1 MNKATVLLA
10 TMQLDIGGAETHVVD
25 LARYLTELGYR
36 VLVASNG
43 GCYVE
48 RLAAYGVPHYHVP
61 LHDNKP
67 GLIWQSVWA
76 MRRIVRDEQV
86 DLIHA
91 HARIPAF
98 VTAIM
103 GRPKQVRFITTAH
116 YNFKGLWYLSRWGE
130 KTIAVSED
138 IRAYLID
145 YFRVSPERIVVIPNG
160 VDTDLF
166 SPGCAPGTRSSG
178 RDAETVESGA
188 AAGGAMSSATLLASV
203 ANRARSTGPGTAAG
217 GRGSVPRPEGT
228 RHGGHGAARI
238 AMVSRM
244 DGPLADV
251 AVNLIS
257 ACEQVYDRW
266 PLQLLI
272 AGDGDNLGPV
282 SARAAAFN
290 KRRGKTVVS
299 LLGARTDINRILAA
313 SDLVVGVSRVAMEAM
328 SCARPVILAGPQ
340 GFGGLLAPD
349 RVSLFKEDN
358 FTARGQSAAVTVP
371 RLTDAL
377 EEFFAKP
384 PEWRRS
390 TGQFLRQLVID
401 EYSSLRM
408 AERVAGVYDEV
419 LANLRS

>member
-48 RLAAYGVPHYHVP
+48 RLAAYGVPHYQVP

-138 IRAYLID
+138 IGAYLID

-166 SPGCAPGTRSSG
+166 SPGCAQGARPKG

-188 AAGGAMSSATLLASV
+188 ARQT
-203 ANRARSTGPGTAAG
+203 
-217 GRGSVPRPEGT
+217 
-228 RHGGHGAARI
+228 ARI

-299 LLGARTDINRILAA
+299 VLGARRDINRILAA

-384 PEWRRS
+384 PEWRCS

-408 AERVAGVYDEV
+408 AERVAGVYKEV
-419 LANLRS
+419 MSNE

>member
-1 MNKATVLLA
+1 MDKATVLLT

-43 GCYVE
+43 GCFVE
-48 RLAAYGVPHYHVP
+48 RLTAYGVPHYRVP

-67 GLIWQSVWA
+67 ELLWRSVWA
-76 MRRIVRDEQV
+76 MRRIVREEQV

-98 VTAIM
+98 VTAVM
-103 GRPKQVRFITTAH
+103 GRPRQVRFATTSH
-116 YNFKGLWYLSRWGE
+116 YNFKGMRHLSRWGE

-166 SPGCAPGTRSSG
+166 SPPS
-178 RDAETVESGA
+178 ETIESGA
-188 AAGGAMSSATLLASV
+188 APQAT
-203 ANRARSTGPGTAAG
+203 
-217 GRGSVPRPEGT
+217 
-228 RHGGHGAARI
+228 RI
-238 AMVSRM
+238 VMVSRM

-251 AVNLIS
+251 AVNLVS
-257 ACEQVYDRW
+257 ACDQVYDRW
-266 PLQLLI
+266 PLRLSI
-272 AGDGDNLGPV
+272 VGGGDNLDAV
-282 SARAAAFN
+282 SARAADCN
-290 KRRGKTVVS
+290 RRRGKAVVS
-299 LLGARTDINRILAA
+299 VLGARTDVNRILAE

-340 GFGGLLAPD
+340 GFGGLLEPD
-349 RVSLFKEDN
+349 RADRFKEDN
-358 FTARGQSAAVTVP
+358 FTARRQNAAVTVS
-371 RLTDAL
+371 RLVAAL
-377 EEFFAKP
+377 EEFFVKP

-390 TGQFLRQLVID
+390 TGQFLRRLVIA
-401 EYSSLRM
+401 EYSSQRM
-408 AERVAGVYDEV
+408 AERVAGVYEAM
-419 LANLRS
+419 LAQHQDNNRQKGCFE

>member
-25 LARYLTELGYR
+25 LACHLTELGYR

-48 RLAAYGVPHYHVP
+48 RLTACGVPHYQVP

-67 GLIWQSVWA
+67 ALLWRSVWA

-98 VTAIM
+98 VTAVM
-103 GRPKQVRFITTAH
+103 GRPKQVRFVTTAH

-138 IRAYLID
+138 IRDYLID

-166 SPGCAPGTRSSG
+166 SPDRCSS
-178 RDAETVESGA
+178 
-188 AAGGAMSSATLLASV
+188 
-203 ANRARSTGPGTAAG
+203 
-217 GRGSVPRPEGT
+217 
-228 RHGGHGAARI
+228 GHGAETAESGQPWPTARI

-244 DGPLADV
+244 DGHLSEV

-282 SARAAAFN
+282 SARAAVCN
-290 KRRGKTVVS
+290 ERLGKDGRF
-299 LLGARTDINRILAA
+299 GAGLPHGYQPHPGGQRPGGGGQQGGHGGHVLRQAGDPGGAA
-313 SDLVVGVSRVAMEAM
+313 GVWRPAGAGPG
-328 SCARPVILAGPQ
+328 RPVQGGQLYRPGAERCRHRAQAGGCP
-340 GFGGLLAPD
+340 GG
-349 RVSLFKEDN
+349 VFS
-358 FTARGQSAAVTVP
+358 
-371 RLTDAL
+371 
-377 EEFFAKP
+377 KP
-384 PEWRRS
+384 PEWRHS
-390 TGQFLRQLVID
+390 TGQFLRQLVIS
-401 EYSSLRM
+401 EYSSQRM
-408 AERVAGVYDEV
+408 AERVAGVYEEV
-419 LANLRS
+419 LNPLK

>member
-25 LARYLTELGYR
+25 LACHLTELGYR

-48 RLAAYGVPHYHVP
+48 RLTACGVPHYKVP

-67 GLIWQSVWA
+67 DLLWRSVWA

-86 DLIHA
+86 DLIHT

-98 VTAIM
+98 VTAVM
-103 GRPKQVRFITTAH
+103 DRPKQVRFVTTAH

-138 IRAYLID
+138 IRDYLIN
-145 YFRVSPERIVVIPNG
+145 YFRVPPKRIVVIPNG

-166 SPGCAPGTRSSG
+166 SPDCCSSG
-178 RDAETVESGA
+178 RGAETAESG
-188 AAGGAMSSATLLASV
+188 AAGGAMSSSTLIASA
-203 ANRARSTGPGTAAG
+203 ANR
-217 GRGSVPRPEGT
+217 VPSG
-228 RHGGHGAARI
+228 HGGHGAARI

-244 DGPLADV
+244 DGHLSDV
-251 AVNLIS
+251 AVSLVS

-266 PLQLLI
+266 PLQLMI
-272 AGDGDNLGPV
+272 AGGGNNLDPV
-282 SARAAAFN
+282 SARAAACN
-290 KRRGKTVVS
+290 ERLGKTVVS
-299 LLGARTDINRILAA
+299 VLGARTDINRILAA

-349 RVSLFKEDN
+349 RVAQFKEDN

-371 RLTDAL
+371 RLVDAL
-377 EEFFAKP
+377 EEFFAKT
-384 PEWRRS
+384 PEWRHS
-390 TGQFLRQLVID
+390 TGQFLRQLVVS
-401 EYSSLRM
+401 EYSSQRM
-408 AERVAGVYDEV
+408 AERVARVYEEV
-419 LANLRS
+419 LNPLKREPPSNIML

>member
-25 LARYLTELGYR
+25 LACHLTELGYR

-48 RLAAYGVPHYHVP
+48 RLTACGVPHYQVP

-67 GLIWQSVWA
+67 ALYWRSVWA

-98 VTAIM
+98 ITAVM
-103 GRPKQVRFITTAH
+103 GRPKQVHFVTTAH

-138 IRAYLID
+138 IRDYLIN

-160 VDTDLF
+160 VDTDWF
-166 SPGCAPGTRSSG
+166 SPDRCS
-178 RDAETVESGA
+178 
-188 AAGGAMSSATLLASV
+188 
-203 ANRARSTGPGTAAG
+203 G
-217 GRGSVPRPEGT
+217 GRGAETAESGQPWP
-228 RHGGHGAARI
+228 AARI

-244 DGPLADV
+244 DGHLSDV

-272 AGDGDNLGPV
+272 AGGGDNLDPV
-282 SARAAAFN
+282 SARAAACN
-290 KRRGKTVVS
+290 ERLGKTVVS
-299 LLGARTDINRILAA
+299 VLGARMDISRILTA

-328 SCARPVILAGPQ
+328 SCAKPVILAGPQ

-349 RVSLFKEDN
+349 RVAQFKEDN
-358 FTARGQSAAVTVP
+358 FTARGQNAAVTVP
-371 RLTDAL
+371 RLVDAL

-384 PEWRRS
+384 PEWRHS
-390 TGQFLRQLVID
+390 TGQFLRQLVIS
-401 EYSSLRM
+401 EYSSQRM
-408 AERVAGVYDEV
+408 AERVAEVYEEV
-419 LANLRS
+419 LNPLK

>member
-1 MNKATVLLA
+1 MNKATILLT

-25 LARYLTELGYR
+25 LANHLTQFGYR

-48 RLAAYGVPHYHVP
+48 RLTAHGVPHYQVP
-61 LHDNKP
+61 LHDKKP
-67 GLIWQSVWA
+67 ELLWRSVRA

-91 HARIPAF
+91 HARIPAI
-98 VTAIM
+98 VAAVM
-103 GRPKQVRFITTAH
+103 GIPGQVRFITTAH

-138 IRAYLID
+138 IRDYLIN
-145 YFRVSPERIVVIPNG
+145 YFRVPPGRIVVIPNG

-166 SPGCAPGTRSSG
+166 SPGNAEAAEYGQPGQT
-178 RDAETVESGA
+178 
-188 AAGGAMSSATLLASV
+188 
-203 ANRARSTGPGTAAG
+203 
-217 GRGSVPRPEGT
+217 
-228 RHGGHGAARI
+228 ARI

-244 DGPLADV
+244 DGHLSEV

-257 ACEQVYDRW
+257 ACEQVYGRW

-272 AGDGDNLGPV
+272 AGDGDNLDPV
-282 SARAAAFN
+282 SARAAACN
-290 KRRGKTVVS
+290 ERLGKTVVS
-299 LLGARTDINRILAA
+299 VLGARTDINRILAA

-349 RVSLFKEDN
+349 RVDQFKEDN
-358 FTARGQSAAVTVP
+358 FTARAQNADVTVP
-371 RLTDAL
+371 RLVGAL
-377 EEFFAKP
+377 EEFFAKS
-384 PEWRRS
+384 PEWRHS
-390 TGQFLRQLVID
+390 TGQFLRQLVIS

-408 AERVAGVYDEV
+408 AERVAGVYEEV
-419 LANLRS
+419 LGVPGLRRQKKTSC

>member
-1 MNKATVLLA
+1 MGKETVLLT

-25 LARYLTELGYR
+25 LACHLTELGYR

-48 RLAAYGVPHYHVP
+48 RLASYGVPHYQVP

-67 GLIWQSVWA
+67 ELLWRSVWA

-98 VTAIM
+98 VTAVM

-116 YNFKGLWYLSRWGE
+116 YNFKGMRHLSRWGE

-145 YFRVSPERIVVIPNG
+145 YFRVSPERILVIPNG
-160 VDTDLF
+160 VDTELF
-166 SPGCAPGTRSSG
+166 SPPLETMEPVASPQTTRI
-178 RDAETVESGA
+178 V
-188 AAGGAMSSATLLASV
+188 
-203 ANRARSTGPGTAAG
+203 
-217 GRGSVPRPEGT
+217 
-228 RHGGHGAARI
+228 
-238 AMVSRM
+238 MVSRM
-244 DGPLADV
+244 DGTLADV
-251 AVNLIS
+251 AANLIS

-266 PLQLLI
+266 PLRLSI
-272 AGDGDNLGPV
+272 VGDGNNLDAV
-282 SARAAAFN
+282 SARAADFN
-290 KRRGKTVVS
+290 EHQGRAVVS
-299 LLGARTDINRILAA
+299 VLGARTDVDRILAD

-328 SCARPVILAGPQ
+328 SCARPMILAGPQ
-340 GFGGLLAPD
+340 GFGGLLEPG
-349 RVSLFKEDN
+349 RVDQFKKDN
-358 FTARGQSAAVTVP
+358 FTARQQNVAVTVP
-371 RLTDAL
+371 RLVAAL

-390 TGQFLRQLVID
+390 TGQFLRSLVIS
-401 EYSSLRM
+401 EYSSRRM
-408 AERVAGVYDEV
+408 AERVAGVYEEI
-419 LANLRS
+419 LNGS

>member
-1 MNKATVLLA
+1 MNKATVLLT

-25 LARYLTELGYR
+25 LARYLTEFGYR

-48 RLAAYGVPHYHVP
+48 RLAAYGVPHYQIP

-98 VTAIM
+98 VTAVM

-116 YNFKGLWYLSRWGE
+116 YNFRGLWYLSRWGE

-145 YFRVSPERIVVIPNG
+145 YFRVSPERVVVIPNG

-166 SPGCAPGTRSSG
+166 SPA
-178 RDAETVESGA
+178 AVETVESGA
-188 AAGGAMSSATLLASV
+188 ARQT
-203 ANRARSTGPGTAAG
+203 
-217 GRGSVPRPEGT
+217 T
-228 RHGGHGAARI
+228 RI
-238 AMVSRM
+238 VMVSRM
-244 DGPLADV
+244 DGPLAEV

-272 AGDGDNLGPV
+272 VGDGDNLDAV
-282 SARAAAFN
+282 SARAADFN

-299 LLGARTDINRILAA
+299 VLGSRTDVNHILAD

-340 GFGGLLAPD
+340 GFGGLLEPD
-349 RVSLFKEDN
+349 RVGRFKADN
-358 FTARGQSAAVTVP
+358 FTARRQNAAVTVP
-371 RLTDAL
+371 RLVDAL
-377 EEFFAKP
+377 EEFFCQT
-384 PEWRRS
+384 S
-390 TGQFLRQLVID
+390 
-401 EYSSLRM
+401 RM
-408 AERVAGVYDEV
+408 APEHRAVPAPVGDRRVQQPADGGTGGRG
-419 LANLRS
+419 LRNSSMST